1 MRTLALDIETD
12 ALDAKRI
19 WVICAQDIETE
30 DRMQFL
36 NVDTQ
41 LNERRRFIDTLR
53 DYDRFVLHNGIGF
66 DIPVVNK
73 IIGDNTI
80 DPEKVLDT
88 LIVSRL
94 IDFTLDGKGHSLR
107 AWGQRLGEFKIGF
120 NDFSMLTQEMIDYC
134 HQDVEVTVKLYKK
147 FKSVIDDPE
156 WQDAIRVEHDIQIL
170 CEQMKADG
178 FLFKED
184 KAEEMLGEILTRM
197 DELNQGF
204 QVDFPPKLEVVN
216 TINYRRKADG
226 SLYSNVVKAH
236 EKYERTEV
244 DWSVTPAQLLCYDY
258 IAFNP
263 ASPKQRIDRL
273 WEAGWTPYEKTKG
286 HLEYDRD
293 KQRQNKRRY
302 SRR

>member
-1 MRTLALDIETD
+1 MRNLALDIETD
-12 ALDAKRI
+12 DLDAKRI
-19 WVICAQDIETE
+19 WVICAQDIETGE
-30 DRMQFL
+30 RMEFL

-41 LNERRRFIDTLR
+41 EKERERFNGVLR
-53 DYDRFVLHNGIGF
+53 CYDRFVLHNGIGF
-66 DIPVVNK
+66 DILVINRLL
-73 IIGDNTI
+73 GDNTI

-107 AWGQRLGEFKIGF
+107 AWGQRLGEFKLGF

-134 HQDVEVTVKLYKK
+134 HQDVEVTVKLYNK
-147 FKSVIDDPE
+147 FKSVIDDPD
-156 WQDAIRVEHDIQIL
+156 WQDAIRIEHDIQIL

-184 KAEEMLGEILTRM
+184 KAEEMLGEILSRM

-226 SLYSNVVKAH
+226 TLYSNVVKAH

>member
-1 MRTLALDIETD
+1 MRNLALDIETD

-19 WVICAQDIETE
+19 WVICAQDIETGE
-30 DRMQFL
+30 RMEFL

-41 LNERRRFIDTLR
+41 EKERERFNGVLR
-53 DYDRFVLHNGIGF
+53 CYDRFVLHNGIGF
-66 DIPVVNK
+66 DILVINRLL
-73 IIGDNTI
+73 GENTI

-107 AWGQRLGEFKIGF
+107 AWGQRLGEFKLGF

-134 HQDVEVTVKLYKK
+134 HQDVEVTAKLYNK
-147 FKSVIDDPE
+147 FKSVIEDPD
-156 WQDAIRVEHDIQIL
+156 WHDAIRVEHDIQIL

-226 SLYSNVVKAH
+226 TLYSNVVKAH

>member
-1 MRTLALDIETD
+1 MRNLALDIETD

-19 WVICAQDIETE
+19 WVICAQDIETGE
-30 DRMQFL
+30 RMEFL

-41 LNERRRFIDTLR
+41 EKERERFNGVLR
-53 DYDRFVLHNGIGF
+53 CYDRFVLHNGIGF

-147 FKSVIDDPE
+147 FKSVIEDPE
-156 WQDAIRVEHDIQIL
+156 WHDAIRVEHDIQIL

-204 QVDFPPKLEVVN
+204 QADFPPKLEVVN